1 VPLSIL
7 RGTLRL
13 AIQLLALALS
23 LFLPSLG
30 VALAQGADVNQ
41 TLTSMYEN
49 VVSGAKATIERFLTG
64 VQDLFLFT
72 IRKGLEVLI
81 TLARASYVAL
91 GLLGLVLWATGISP
105 YRGRHLVVGAVV
117 LAIIAEVAR
126 GLLG

>member
-1 VPLSIL
+1 M
-7 RGTLRL
+7 RL
-13 AIQLLALALS
+13 AIQLLALALA
-23 LFLPSLG
+23 LLLPSLG